1 MLYDVIVRQLAQPEL
16 RPATPP
22 TPLGGLVYVIMQIAD
37 TTDVG
42 FPNKE
47 RQKDVGLLWL
57 ILLKKSQKT
66 ATCHALSGTAVDLQV
81 LLWILG
87 NSPLKLPT

>member
-1 MLYDVIVRQLAQPEL
+1 
-16 RPATPP
+16 
-22 TPLGGLVYVIMQIAD
+22 MQIAD

-66 ATCHALSGTAVDLQV
+66 ATCHALSGTAVDLHVLYGFWEILPSNYQLNPSQV
-81 LLWILG
+81 TLNQGYTSL
-87 NSPLKLPT
+87 SPDFSKHVHSQSLSFA